1 MADSADVLDAKTR
14 RLFVGVFVCEA
25 LTILGLWWFGRFFS

>member
-1 MADSADVLDAKTR
+1 MADSDVSDAHTR

-25 LTILGLWWFGRFFS
+25 VTIFGLWWFGRMFS